1 MPRTKGKTN
10 QIVFVIP
17 ALTSPGPRQTQ
28 EGSQKLKDQLTWQ
41 RMRDLASYEVEGQ
54 DLPWTR
60 LALSSA
66 CSGVGLELELLLL
79 PPPQWCDHRA
89 LSPQL
94 AKKSDPHR
102 ENPERSM
109 GLRWRRS

>member
-1 MPRTKGKTN
+1 MMPHYFCLVLSKSFQVWPHPARKT
-10 QIVFVIP
+10 VFS
-17 ALTSPGPRQTQ
+17 LLLYFKTGSPVAQ
-28 EGSQKLKDQLTWQ
+28 
-41 RMRDLASYEVEGQ
+41 ASPELSMQ
-54 DLPWTR
+54 FPWPR

-79 PPPQWCDHRA
+79 PPPEWCDHRV

-102 ENPERSM
+102 ENPERSL